1 MRRPAALVMGAAML
15 VVASVAPV
23 SAQTDDITVT
33 PAVDLLDGQTVDVSA
48 TTTGSDYATLA
59 LCPADAAPTV
69 GADATDLVSLRNVCT
84 GLVCFHDGDM
94 DLASRILA
102 TGCPLAVQPRPI
114 AVVSTSVALPR
125 WTGDGTDCAIADC
138 VVVFN
143 TWSFDSAQGA
153 VSAPVRFDE
162 TVTGSTTTTSVSPAT
177 TTTIELSAPSAS
189 STVPPT
195 TVATQVLGTQ
205 ETNDGQL
212 AVTGFGA
219 GVLVALAIGFVMVG
233 GVAVA
238 GSRRHL
244 LSRRP
249 R

>member
-1 MRRPAALVMGAAML
+1 MGAAML
-15 VVASVAPV
+15 IVASAAPA
-23 SAQTDDITVT
+23 SAQADDVTVT

-125 WTGDGTDCAIADC
+125 WTGDGTDCALADC

-143 TWSFDSAQGA
+143 TWSIDSAQGA
-153 VSAPVRFDE
+153 ASTPVRFDD
-162 TVTGSTTTTSVSPAT
+162 TVPASTTTTSVAPA
-177 TTTIELSAPSAS
+177 TTTIELSAPSAT
-189 STVPPT
+189 STVPASAPT
-195 TVATQVLGTQ
+195 TTLATEVLGTQ
-205 ETNDGQL
+205 EVNDREL

-219 GVLVALAIGFVMVG
+219 GALVASALALVAAG
-233 GVAVA
+233 GVAIV
-238 GSRRHL
+238 GSRQDL
-244 LSRRP
+244 LSRGSR
-249 R
+249 